1 MIDKVEHYQYIYKV
15 EKVQLEN
22 AGRYQC
28 KAVYGGSEAKTTVSA
43 KKSTVVLGKNLLTF
57 PYLVFTKLLNF
68 WQYFYK
74 YFEFKLYSLFLFWER
89 LENET
94 NQISLPPIGWLGHWL
109 YLDGSHKKS
118 GTGFN
123 SYLFVKVVILN
134 WYTTPRPQ
142 ACQLKHKPPGLS
154 KQPVQQNAKVGT
166 DVTITAVYKGDA
178 PAFSVKWYGREMANR
193 NDGQAGYFALT
204 IDNTHTT
211 QVNPLLVCLS

>member
-89 LENET
+89 LKNAIKYHYHQLVGWDVGCIWMGVT
-94 NQISLPPIGWLGHWL
+94 KNQ
-109 YLDGSHKKS
+109 
-118 GTGFN
+118 
-123 SYLFVKVVILN
+123 
-134 WYTTPRPQ
+134 
-142 ACQLKHKPPGLS
+142 
-154 KQPVQQNAKVGT
+154 
-166 DVTITAVYKGDA
+166 
-178 PAFSVKWYGREMANR
+178 
-193 NDGQAGYFALT
+193 GQAL
-204 IDNTHTT
+204 IHTF
-211 QVNPLLVCLS
+211 L